1 MSNPF
6 QMPDQTHVVVI
17 DSVSI
22 TRMPGATRRI
32 AAYIDGEYANVND
45 AHTLRPGAQVI
56 AITVLGDPYAQV
68 ADLEAGALS
77 VTEVADW
84 LRRARIRGQQ
94 RPCIYVEV
102 SRLVSVVNQLAEL
115 GQPRSSY
122 RLWSAHWTNH
132 PHICSAA
139 CGIGDYEPPGMTQY
153 ESNFEDSGVDLS
165 MTTAGWWAAVHG
177 LAGAPWA

>member
-1 MSNPF
+1 MRNPT
-6 QMPDQTHVVVI
+6 QNTDATHVAVI

-22 TRMPGATRRI
+22 TRIPGATRRI
-32 AAYIDGEYANVND
+32 AAYSDGKWANVHD
-45 AHTLRPGAQVI
+45 AYMLRPGAQVI

-77 VTEVADW
+77 VTQVRDW
-84 LRRARIRGQQ
+84 LRRARHTGQQ

-102 SRLVSVVNQLAEL
+102 SRLQSVVNEL
-115 GQPRSSY
+115 WRLGEPRSSY
-122 RLWSAHWTNH
+122 RLWSAHWTDV

-153 ESNFEDSGVDLS
+153 ESNIEDSGFDVSL
-165 MTTAGWWAAVHG
+165 TTVGWWAAVHG
-177 LAGAPWA
+177 PAGALDP